1 MSGNIVAH
9 FNPNGIP
16 EYLKQRPQWIV
27 WGKRTRQYKD
37 ELLKDGKLN
46 RIPFEPRTG
55 EVAKSND
62 PNSWGTIS
70 DAILAY
76 QSAWYNGIGFMFAEN
91 DGLVGITLNHC
102 FLVGTKTLIPE
113 AKQIIARFD
122 ATFAEISPSGDG
134 SGDGLHIYCFG
145 LASHCGK
152 SEYAPWLELYG
163 KDITGHRSNRYF
175 CVTGNRFSKTREI
188 TDCQASLSW
197 LHQTFKV
204 PATPAIT
211 SPIPATTISNDS
223 SSCLKKD
230 VFKAIPATPAITS
243 SVPAATISNNSS
255 SRLKKDVFKAVP
267 ATPAITSPIP
277 ATTISNDSSS
287 RLEKDDFKAIPA
299 TRAITSSVPATT
311 ISNDSS
317 SRLEKD
323 VFKAFD
329 EEVLKAQLASE
340 DSQNA
345 QRFKSASSSWAAPV
359 TTGEVETA
367 LLNDQ
372 PFNSASALNELCN
385 HREAQRTIASG
396 FNGTGTR
403 AEPEKVLKHI
413 ATQAKSTVGAAASSV
428 VSPDAKP
435 AFPFTDLGNAEQFV
449 HLYGD
454 QVRYCHQNKS
464 WYIWNGRRWER
475 DRKMRSMEL
484 VHKTVRSILTDAAN
498 TRLSKEQAKLA
509 AKHAFKSE
517 NSTRMKAILEHARP
531 KVSLAQDE
539 LDAHPMLL
547 NVKNGIVDLKT
558 GQLLPHNPKLLLSQI
573 ANTAFDP
580 TASCSRWLEFVNW
593 CFKGDQNLINFVQ
606 KGIGYSIAGEIRE
619 QNFFVLYGDSDNGK
633 STFIN
638 VIRLL
643 LGDYGYAAPHTL
655 VVKQRHEG
663 HPTELAALKGRRIV
677 AVSETNKNAPLNI
690 RRMKDLTNRTMTAR
704 FMGGNFFEFSQSH
717 TIWIDTNHRPVIN
730 DPNDA
735 GIWKRVKPVPFLNKI
750 AKKDRDID
758 LEEKLLAE
766 APGILSWLVDGC
778 VAYQREGL
786 AEPPIVVNAKRDYKG
801 EHDVIGVFLEDC
813 CEVGNPNDSVF
824 TTELFK
830 AYQNWCVANNERSV
844 SNRVF
849 GREVKARG
857 FESRKHKARFFV
869 GIKLKQAE

>member
-287 RLEKDDFKAIPA
+287 RLEKDDFKA
-299 TRAITSSVPATT
+299 
-311 ISNDSS
+311 
-317 SRLEKD
+317 
-323 VFKAFD
+323 FD
-329 EEVLKAQLASE
+329 DDVLKAQLASE

>member
-1 MSGNIVAH
+1 MGSNIVAH

-16 EYLKQRPQWIV
+16 DYLKQRPQWVV
-27 WGKRTRQYKD
+27 WGKRTRQYQD
-37 ELLKDGKLN
+37 ALREDGKLN
-46 RIPFEPRTG
+46 KIPFNPRTG
-55 EVAKSND
+55 EAAKSND
-62 PNSWGTIS
+62 PNTWGTFA
-70 DAILAY
+70 DAVRAY
-76 QSAWYNGIGFMFAEN
+76 QSGWYNGVGFMFAD
-91 DGLVGITLNHC
+91 DGLVGIDIDHC
-102 FLVGTKTLIPE
+102 FFVGTKTLIPE
-113 AKQIIARFD
+113 AKQIVARFD
-122 ATFAEISPSGDG
+122 ATFAEISPSGN
-134 SGDGLHIYCFG
+134 GLHIYCFG
-145 LASHCGK
+145 LALHCGK
-152 SEYAPWLELYG
+152 GEHAKWIELYG
-163 KDITGHRSNRYF
+163 KDITGRRSNRYF
-175 CVTGNRFSKTREI
+175 CVTGNQFGKTLEI

-197 LHQTFKV
+197 LHETFKV

-211 SPIPATTISNDS
+211 S
-223 SSCLKKD
+223 
-230 VFKAIPATPAITS
+230 
-243 SVPAATISNNSS
+243 SVP
-255 SRLKKDVFKAVP
+255 
-267 ATPAITSPIP
+267 
-277 ATTISNDSSS
+277 TTRISNDSSS
-287 RLEKDDFKAIPA
+287 RLEKY
-299 TRAITSSVPATT
+299 
-311 ISNDSS
+311 
-317 SRLEKD
+317 

-329 EEVLKAQLASE
+329 EEVLKVQHASE
-340 DSQNA
+340 GS
-345 QRFKSASSSWAAPV
+345 R
-359 TTGEVETA
+359 
-367 LLNDQ
+367 NDQ
-372 PFNSASALNELCN
+372 LFKSASALNELCN
-385 HREAQRTIASG
+385 SSWAAPFITKREVETALLNATTLPHREAQRTIASA

-403 AEPEKVLKHI
+403 AEPENVLKHI
-413 ATQAKSTVGAAASSV
+413 ATQAKGTVGAAVSSV
-428 VSPDAKP
+428 VSPDDEFPKP
-435 AFPFTDLGNAEQFV
+435 AFPFTDLGNAERFV

-475 DRKMRSMEL
+475 DRKMRAMEL
-484 VHKTVRSILTDAAN
+484 VHKTVRSILNDAAD
-498 TRLSKEQAKLA
+498 TRLSKEEAKLA
-509 AKHAFKSE
+509 AKHAFNSE
-517 NSTRMKAILEHARP
+517 NTTRMKAILEQARP

-547 NVKNGIVDLKT
+547 NVENGIVDLKT
-558 GQLLPHNPKLLLSQI
+558 GQLLPHNPELLLSQI
-573 ANTAFDP
+573 ANTTFDP
-580 TASCSRWLEFVNW
+580 TASCWRWLAFVNW
-593 CFKGDQNLINFVQ
+593 CFKGDQNLIDFVQ

-801 EHDVIGVFLEDC
+801 EHDLIGAFLEDC
-813 CEVGNPNDSVF
+813 CNVGNPNDMVS
-824 TTELFK
+824 TTDLFK
-830 AYQNWCVANNERSV
+830 AYQNWCAQNNLRAL
-844 SNRVF
+844 SNIVF
-849 GREVKARG
+849 GREMRARG
-857 FESRKHKARFFV
+857 FDVYRTKKARFLI
-869 GIKLKQAE
+869 GINLEHAEIV

>member
-197 LHQTFKV
+197 LHQTFK
-204 PATPAIT
+204 
-211 SPIPATTISNDS
+211 
-223 SSCLKKD
+223 
-230 VFKAIPATPAITS
+230 
-243 SVPAATISNNSS
+243 
-255 SRLKKDVFKAVP
+255 VP

-619 QNFFVLYGDSDNGK
+619 QNFFVLYGNSDNGK

-655 VVKQRHEG
+655 VIKQRHEG

-704 FMGGNFFEFSQSH
+704 FMGGNFFEFSQNH

-735 GIWKRVKPVPFLNKI
+735 GIWKRVKPVPFLNQI

-758 LEEKLLAE
+758 IEEKLLAE

-801 EHDVIGVFLEDC
+801 EHDLIGAFLEDC
-813 CEVGNPNDSVF
+813 CNVGNPNDMVS
-824 TTELFK
+824 TTDLFK
-830 AYQNWCVANNERSV
+830 AYQNWCAQNNLRAL
-844 SNRVF
+844 SNIVF
-849 GREVKARG
+849 GREMRARG
-857 FESRKHKARFFV
+857 FDVYRTKKARFLI
-869 GIKLKQAE
+869 GINLEHAEIV

>member
-223 SSCLKKD
+223 SSRLEKD
-230 VFKAIPATPAITS
+230 DFKAIPATRAITS
-243 SVPAATISNNSS
+243 SV
-255 SRLKKDVFKAVP
+255 
-267 ATPAITSPIP
+267 P